1 MPLAVRLTAAAASGH
16 TPVAPGRRECY
27 TSAGPL
33 RTSAG
38 CVCRPNQHTAMP
50 RHEKRKSLRD
60 LAPAVYVF
68 GAVFL
73 LRLIVLVRLTE
84 SPFLLPAQGDMH
96 FYNEW
101 AERILRGEWTDY
113 RAFYGLPLYAYL
125 LAGLYSIFGMN
136 PFVPGVLQACLEG
149 GTAVLLFKIGQ
160 RAFVLRQS
168 SGHPAPTDGVA
179 IDRAGSGSVVGA
191 LAAVGWAFY
200 LPAQSYSVI
209 LMPTA
214 WLVFVFWFVV
224 WQVLRRDERPRARWF
239 FLVGLLIGVT
249 AMGIATVLFLLPF
262 IVCAAAVRW
271 LPGERALSR
280 AIHTATATLLLAGG
294 VGLGTSPAWLHNRF
308 VARDPVFLSAHS
320 GVNLWIGNN
329 PGANGYPR
337 FPPGLRAGQQAMLK
351 DSITGAETAA
361 GRPLKRSEVSAFW
374 TGKANAYIAD
384 DPGRWLKLLGVKVAN
399 FWNSFQYDDI
409 SVITSL
415 REQGVTLPGWRF
427 GVVAAFAVAGIVLA
441 CGRFP
446 ASRWV
451 LAAVL
456 LHMASLLSVFVT
468 ERYRLAAVPGLL
480 LFAGFAIYQ
489 LWAALARAHYSR
501 AIVCVALAVA
511 ASLLVS
517 FRRTEAELWA
527 LDPYNSG
534 LHALEA
540 GRLDSAERKLN
551 LARAYVPH
559 NAELIFALGNLEVA
573 RGNLAAAKAW
583 YAQTIALN
591 PRHEGVFNNLAVLA
605 LQEGRPQEALELLE
619 RAVAIEPEDAKT
631 QYLLAQAA
639 FDLGDRER
647 ALAAVDVAL
656 RSRPEQPEFLELR
669 QKILAAADGSPPPNE

>member
-1 MPLAVRLTAAAASGH
+1 MA
-16 TPVAPGRRECY
+16 
-27 TSAGPL
+27 
-33 RTSAG
+33 
-38 CVCRPNQHTAMP
+38 
-50 RHEKRKSLRD
+50 RHEKLKSLR
-60 LAPAVYVF
+60 AVPPGTYVF

-101 AERILRGEWTDY
+101 AQRILRGEWTDY

-149 GTAVLLFKIGQ
+149 GTAVLLFEIGQ
-160 RAFVLRQS
+160 RAFRQPTS
-168 SGHPAPTDGVA
+168 AADLAHADGTANGRFASGRS
-179 IDRAGSGSVVGA
+179 IGA
-191 LAAVGWAFY
+191 LAALGWAFY

-224 WQVLRRDERPRARWF
+224 WQVLRRDELPRGRWF
-239 FLVGLLIGVT
+239 FLIGLLIGVT
-249 AMGIATVLFLLPF
+249 AMGIATVLFLLPL
-262 IVCAAAVRW
+262 IVCATAIRW
-271 LPGERALSR
+271 SSGQAPLSR
-280 AIHTATATLLLAGG
+280 GIRTATATLLLACG
-294 VGLGTSPAWLHNRF
+294 VALGTSPAWLHNR
-308 VARDPVFLSAHS
+308 VLARDPVFLSAHS

-351 DSITGAETAA
+351 DSITGAEAAA

-374 TGKANAYIAD
+374 AEKASSYIAD
-384 DPGRWLKLLGVKVAN
+384 DPVRWLKLLGVKVAN

-415 REQGVTLPGWRF
+415 REQGVTFPGWRF
-427 GVVAAFAVAGIVLA
+427 GAVAALA
-441 CGRFP
+441 LSGMVIALGRFP

-456 LHMASLLSVFVT
+456 LHMASLLSVFIT

-480 LFAGFAIYQ
+480 LFAAAWI
-489 LWAALARAHYSR
+489 WHTWHALAAQRLLPS
-501 AIVCVALAVA
+501 ITLVA
-511 ASLLVS
+511 AAVVAAWAVS
-517 FRRTEAELWA
+517 IRRGDTELWA

-540 GRLDSAERKLN
+540 KNLDDAERKLR
-551 LARAYVPH
+551 LAYAYVPE
-559 NAELIFALGNLEVA
+559 NAELNFALGNLHLA
-573 RGNLAAAKAW
+573 RDDQRNAKAW
-583 YAQTIALN
+583 YAKTLALD
-591 PRHEGVFNNLAVLA
+591 PRHEGAFNNLGVLA
-605 LQEGRPQEALELLE
+605 LQEQQWDQAVRYFEAALQVE
-619 RAVAIEPEDAKT
+619 RTDPKT
-631 QYLLAQAA
+631 HYLLASALFA
-639 FDLGDRER
+639 SGERSR
-647 ALAAVDVAL
+647 ALAAVDTAIRLDPARPEFAAL
-656 RSRPEQPEFLELR
+656 REQ
-669 QKILAAADGSPPPNE
+669 ILAASKQP

>member
-1 MPLAVRLTAAAASGH
+1 
-16 TPVAPGRRECY
+16 
-27 TSAGPL
+27 
-33 RTSAG
+33 
-38 CVCRPNQHTAMP
+38 MP
-50 RHEKRKSLRD
+50 RHEKPKSLRD
-60 LAPAVYVF
+60 IPPVAYVF

-73 LRLIVLVRLTE
+73 LRLIVLVRLTG

-96 FYNEW
+96 FYHEW
-101 AERILRGEWTDY
+101 AQRVLRGEWTDY

-125 LAGLYSIFGMN
+125 LAGLYSIFGVN

-149 GTAVLLFKIGQ
+149 GTAVLLFKIAQ
-160 RAFVLRQS
+160 RAFSLRQS
-168 SGHPAPTDGVA
+168 SGNPSPGDGSVV
-179 IDRAGSGSVVGA
+179 DRFGRGSVVGA
-191 LAAVGWAFY
+191 LAAFGWAFY

-239 FLVGLLIGVT
+239 LLIGLLLGFT
-249 AMGIATVLFLLPF
+249 AMGIATVLFLLPL

-271 LPGERALSR
+271 PAGGRALSR
-280 AIHTATATLLLAGG
+280 GIQVATATLLLAAG
-294 VGLGTSPAWLHNRF
+294 VALGTSPAWLHNRF

-374 TGKANAYIAD
+374 TAKANAYIAD

-415 REQGVTLPGWRF
+415 REQEVTLPGWRF
-427 GVVAAFAVAGIVLA
+427 GVVAAFALAGIVLA
-441 CGRFP
+441 VGRFP

-480 LFAGFAIYQ
+480 LFAGYAIYH
-489 LWAALARAHYSR
+489 LWTSLARARYSH
-501 AIVCVALAVA
+501 AIVCLGLTLI

-517 FRRTEAELWA
+517 FRRGDAELWA

-540 GRLDSAERKLN
+540 GRLDSAERKLK

-573 RGNLAAAKAW
+573 RGNLAAAKSW
-583 YAQTIALN
+583 YAETIALN
-591 PRHEGVFNNLAVLA
+591 PQHEGVFNNLAVLA

-619 RAVAIEPEDAKT
+619 RAVAIEPQDAKT
-631 QYLLAQAA
+631 HYLLARAA
-639 FDLGDRER
+639 FDLGNRER
-647 ALAAVDVAL
+647 ALAAIDVAL
-656 RSRPEQPEFLELR
+656 RLRADQPEFLELR
-669 QKILAAADGSPPPNE
+669 QKILARGDGSPPPDE